1 MSLLDLT
8 VRNVQRNFRLYTIYL
23 FSMIT
28 GVIIHFTFSS
38 LMYNEDLLDALKNR
52 QNFQNGVII
61 ASIVV
66 FLFIIFFILY
76 ANSFF
81 MRQRKKEF
89 GMYLLLGL
97 KERQITLMVFYE
109 TLFIGAISLVAGIL
123 LGGLLSKLFGMLLIN
138 LMQYE
143 QPISL
148 SFPIEA
154 IGSTI
159 GLFLLLAVIISVHSH
174 FMIRR
179 VQLVELFHAKMKA
192 EKAFKPS
199 SALAILAILLLSAAF
214 VVISRGRE
222 SVLWQDYATSSMI
235 AVTIGIIGGTYLFF
249 RQFTGWLLQMM
260 SRRKKYHEGNMV
272 LWTSSLRFQVRGNTL
287 NLTFISLFSAV
298 IILLTCFVAIN
309 YKVQFEAVGRNLPND
324 IAYESLDPAMNEK
337 IDGLIRGSGHK
348 VDDHRTLEAL
358 VGNTRTELAEAFE
371 NPAYYSP
378 ELLLVAEKA
387 YNDMVIYRGADQQVD
402 LQGTEAVSLAQGSDL
417 AKPYESGAQ
426 PNITVK
432 TVTETTT
439 FQLVEK
445 KDYALLGWRTDPVN
459 SMIIKPA
466 ILIIS
471 DETYQ
476 RLNEQAATRSYEL
489 YQIDDAKNAESLSKE
504 IHGLVAQ
511 TPDAYYSSFAD
522 VYSVQIESSSLLLFA
537 SGFLALIA
545 VFALASVIYF
555 KQLREATDEQQQYAI
570 LGKIGV
576 DGRLMK
582 RVIRKKLLFVFSP
595 PLLLGILHSWF
606 IIKYYILDSVQD
618 FPGLDD
624 LVWGIMIV
632 YFLIY
637 FLFYLSSANLYYKIV
652 NQRQ

>member
-8 VRNVQRNFRLYTIYL
+8 VRNVRRNFRLYTIYL

-38 LMYNEDLLDALKNR
+38 LMYNEDLLEVLKNR
-52 QNFQNGVII
+52 QNFQNGVVI
-61 ASIVV
+61 ASVVV

-97 KERQITLMVFYE
+97 SERQITRMVFYE
-109 TLFIGAISLVAGIL
+109 TLFIGAISIVVGVL
-123 LGGLLSKLFGMLLIN
+123 LGGLLSKLFSMLLIH

-148 SFPIEA
+148 SFPIQA
-154 IGSTI
+154 VGSTV

-174 FMIRR
+174 LAIRR
-179 VQLVELFHAKMKA
+179 VQLVELFHAKTKM
-192 EKAFKPS
+192 EKPFRS
-199 SALAILAILLLSAAF
+199 SGILAILSILLLGTAF
-214 VVISRGRE
+214 VFIGQGKG
-222 SVLWQDYATSSMI
+222 SVLWQDYAMMSMI
-235 AVTIGIIGGTYLFF
+235 TVTVGIIGGTYLFF
-249 RQFTGWLLQMM
+249 RQFTGWLLQMIG
-260 SRRKKYHEGNMV
+260 RRRRYHEGNTV
-272 LWTSSLRFQVRGNTL
+272 LWASSLRFQVRGNTL

-324 IAYESLDPAMNEK
+324 IAFQSSTPAMNAQ
-337 IDGLIRGSGHK
+337 IDETIRGSGHR
-348 VDDHRTLEAL
+348 VEDYRSLEVL
-358 VGNTRTELAEAFE
+358 VAKPETDLTEAFE
-371 NPAYYSP
+371 NPEYYEP
-378 ELLLVAEKA
+378 NVLLVSEKA
-387 YNDMVIYRGADQQVD
+387 YNDMVDYRGANQQVE
-402 LQGTEAVSLAQGSDL
+402 LQGMEAVSLAQGSDFG
-417 AKPYESGAQ
+417 KPYAPGSQ
-426 PNITVK
+426 PSLTVK
-432 TVTETTT
+432 TDKETT
-439 FQLVEK
+439 FRLAEK
-445 KDYALLGWRTDPVN
+445 KDYALLGWSTDPVT
-459 SMIIKPA
+459 SMIVKPA
-466 ILIIS
+466 ILVIS

-476 RLNEQAATRSYEL
+476 GMRAGAITQTYEI
-489 YQIDDAKNAESLSKE
+489 YQIQDANNAERLSE
-504 IHGLVAQ
+504 QVHELVTR
-511 TPDAYYSSFAD
+511 TPEVYYSSFAD
-522 VYSVQIESSSLLLFA
+522 VYSVQIESSSLMLFA
-537 SGFLALIA
+537 AGFLALIA

-576 DGRLMK
+576 DTRLMK
-582 RVIRKKLLFVFSP
+582 QVIRKKLLFVFSP
-595 PLLLGILHSWF
+595 PLVLGVLHSWF

-618 FPGLDD
+618 FPD
-624 LVWGIMIV
+624 LVNIVWGIMIV

-652 NQRQ
+652 NERR